1 MFVTKEDLLVN
12 ERTINV
18 KGLTLSEVQE
28 TKITENL
35 DNDCCKT
42 VEIIRRIGE
51 DGTMMVK
58 TQTVFRNG
66 LEMDSRETS
75 TLDEEERDQF
85 NRLWNQNWTKKAK

>member
-1 MFVTKEDLLVN
+1 MFVKKEDLLVN

-35 DNDCCKT
+35 DNDCWKT
-42 VEIIRRIGE
+42 VEIVRRIGE

>member
-1 MFVTKEDLLVN
+1 MKVPNLLNWQVVDKTKESSL
-12 ERTINV
+12 
-18 KGLTLSEVQE
+18 GTLNFDRYYGEKYVVRWEQY
-28 TKITENL
+28 TEW
-35 DNDCCKT
+35 
-42 VEIIRRIGE
+42 I
-51 DGTMMVK
+51 MMVK

>member
-1 MFVTKEDLLVN
+1 
-12 ERTINV
+12 
-18 KGLTLSEVQE
+18 
-28 TKITENL
+28 
-35 DNDCCKT
+35 
-42 VEIIRRIGE
+42 
-51 DGTMMVK
+51 MMVK